1 MEWAQRQDATQA
13 DRVVASCMF
22 AYSSMLKMISKSHHI
37 LSDEEARQFFT
48 FTIKHL
54 QCYRWLH
61 AYGREVALN
70 QPGRHSWLLL
80 PKLHHMWHLAHD
92 TLKVRVNP
100 GMVMLLSAESFVGV
114 MGRIGPGNAP
124 INSIG
129 QNIREVSCKTSLSA
143 RRCQCG

>member
-1 MEWAQRQDATQA
+1 
-13 DRVVASCMF
+13 MF

-114 MGRIGPGNAP
+114 MGRIARATHR
-124 INSIG
+124 ST
-129 QNIREVSCKTSLSA
+129 VSVRTLERYLAKLHLVLEGA
-143 RRCQCG
+143 NVGD